1 MKIYDLIVVGEDLYA
16 LTVALFLSRKMR
28 KVLVLQDSFKSAN
41 HEKIKLA
48 YSDKKFNV
56 IYSRNNIVSGL
67 NKSGLLYEY
76 LDNLGLMKSLSYE
89 KIEED
94 TLVDKNSEFQKQL
107 NSLEGFR
114 IYLVRHYP
122 KNIKEIDNF
131 FSILKKHYINYK
143 EQFLNMLINTDYTLT
158 SLMIEWGDY
167 SLDEL
172 LTKYFSSESLIKE
185 FTYNNFIS
193 GLPIDQISAY
203 SFFSNYFLGLES
215 GFYLLNNSYKE
226 ICQSCIEKINLVNP
240 KAFLSTTVKEYIVK
254 DKKIECIVDS
264 NNNLIYAKYFYVS
277 GNPVEIYNKYFE
289 VSKKDMELLSLY
301 YPNLDSERKVC
312 TLYLALNTKLPDISI
327 EDLVYY
333 FKNDDENPIKLIRL
347 YNYSKSI
354 NQDMR
359 KKEGLIC
366 VDFTF
371 IGKENPKQEEVLTL
385 LDGYMPKIRK
395 FIVDSKFGKA
405 TQYLS
410 MIRDSK
416 LRRNLS
422 INEMINVETLE
433 HIQVFENLFIGGE
446 FIRPEAGF
454 FGTINQSII
463 YADKIEDKL
472 YYGDNTDDFEYF
484 SNDEIMMMIR
494 HNYDYQKLGNK
505 EIHIN
510 FHIGKSNYY
519 IRTKGK
525 NIIVHH
531 GRHSNSD
538 LSIYSTN
545 DKLSDL
551 LLKKTSFK
559 SALDSNSLKYRGDID
574 LLYKAVD
581 AFNLDDYQEFVQEE
595 YLTSK
600 YKYFGVM
607 LFFVHIFI
615 YSLAAFLSNYYPNIY
630 IFPVAFCLSLIVS
643 IIKYQTYEHINW
655 FEIVLNSFLLI
666 ASVLSIAL
674 SEFNHLY
681 SDNIF
686 LGFIILV
693 FLISV
698 FINQPIVYL
707 YHRYDMK
714 ADYRNT
720 KLFKII
726 TNGLTFIWGFLFIVI
741 LGGTYLV
748 GDSYISMFYSLLF
761 FGILLTY
768 FYPIIY
774 VRSSIKK

>member
-1 MKIYDLIVVGEDLYA
+1 MKIYDLVVVGEDLYA

-28 KVLVLQDSFKSAN
+28 KVLVLQDSHQSSDF
-41 HEKIKLA
+41 EKVRLSFA
-48 YSDKKFNV
+48 DKKFNLA
-56 IYSRNNIVSGL
+56 YNRNNIVSGL
-67 NKSGLLYEY
+67 DESGLLYAY
-76 LDNLGLMKSLSYE
+76 LDNLGLVKSLSYE
-89 KIEED
+89 KIDEN
-94 TLVDKNSEFQKQL
+94 TLINQNSDFHKQL
-107 NSLEGFR
+107 SSLEGFR

-131 FSILKKHYINYK
+131 FEILKKHYINYK
-143 EQFLNMLINTDYTLT
+143 EQFLNMLINTDYTLS

-167 SLDEL
+167 SLEEL
-172 LTKYFSSESLIKE
+172 LVKYFSSDELIKE

-193 GLPIDQISAY
+193 GLPIEQVNAY

-215 GFYLLNNSYKE
+215 GFYLLNNSYKD
-226 ICQSCIEKINLVNP
+226 ICLKAIEKITLVNP
-240 KAFLSTTVKEYIVK
+240 KAFLSTSVKEFVVK
-254 DKKIECIVDS
+254 DKKIECIIDTE
-264 NNNLIYAKYFYVS
+264 NNLIYAKYFFAS
-277 GNPVEIYNKYFE
+277 GNPIDFYEKYFDIS
-289 VSKKDMELLSLY
+289 SKDLELLNLY
-301 YPNLDSERKVC
+301 YPNINSDQKIS
-312 TLYLALNTKLPDISI
+312 TLYLALNTKLTDIGI
-327 EDLVYY
+327 EDLIYY
-333 FKNDDENPIKLIRL
+333 FKNDNLNPLKLLRM
-347 YNYSKSI
+347 YNYSKAI

-359 KKEGLIC
+359 KKEGLLCI
-366 VDFTF
+366 DFTYV
-371 IGKENPKQEEVLTL
+371 GEVVPSKEDLLKLVDIYLPKL
-385 LDGYMPKIRK
+385 RK
-395 FIVDSKFGKA
+395 FIGDLKIGKSFK
-405 TQYLS
+405 YLS
-410 MIRDSK
+410 MLRDSK

-422 INEMINVETLE
+422 INEMINVEIFE

-454 FGTINQSII
+454 FGAINQSII

-494 HNYDYQKLGNK
+494 HNYDYQKLGTK

-531 GRHSNSD
+531 GRYNNSD
-538 LSIYSTN
+538 LSIYTTN

-551 LLKKTSFK
+551 LLKKSSFK
-559 SALDSNSLKYRGDID
+559 SVLESGSLKYRGDLE

-581 AFNLDDYQEFVQEE
+581 AFKLDDYQEFVQEE

-600 YKYFGVM
+600 YKYFGVK
-607 LFFVHIFI
+607 LFFMHVFI
-615 YSLAAFLSNYYPNIY
+615 YSIASLLSNYYPNVY
-630 IFPVAFCLSLIVS
+630 IFPVAFCLSIIVS
-643 IIKYQTYEHINW
+643 IIKYQTYEHISW
-655 FEIVLNSFLLI
+655 FEIVLNSGLLI
-666 ASVLSIAL
+666 FSILSIVI
-674 SEFNHLY
+674 SKFNNFY
-681 SDNIF
+681 SDDIF

-693 FLISV
+693 FLTSV
-698 FINQPIVYL
+698 IINQPIVYL

-714 ADYRNT
+714 SDYRNT
-720 KLFKII
+720 KLFRII
-726 TNGLTFIWGFLFIVI
+726 TNGLTFIWGFIFLVI

-748 GDSYISMFYSLLF
+748 GNSYVTMFYSFLF

-774 VRSSIKK
+774 VRTSIKK